1 MESVGMNLNLSSML
15 FVYHGNNVTKRK
27 QALQKLRVSL
37 LEKRPDAEIFEIDAD
52 TFTSDRID
60 ELTVARGL
68 FEEKYIVFLFHVLST
83 DAGQE
88 IVLDQLS
95 VMKSADHV
103 FVLVEDSVKKTHLKK
118 ITKHAEAVQEFAGKE
133 KKKDYK
139 PFPLSDAYGKRDK
152 RAAWLELQRARAA
165 EQPAESV
172 HGVLAWQTRLM
183 LLSKECNTAEEAGVS
198 AYPFKKASSFG
209 SNFSAEELTGNM
221 RRLVRTYHE
230 AHRGK
235 YTLYDAIEQ
244 FLLEL

>member
-1 MESVGMNLNLSSML
+1 ML
-15 FVYHGNNVTKRK
+15 FIYHGKNVNKRK

-37 LEKRPDAEIFEIDAD
+37 LEKRPDAEVFEIDAD
-52 TFTSDRID
+52 TFTGERID
-60 ELTVARGL
+60 ELTVSRGL

-88 IVLDQLS
+88 SILDQLE
-95 VMKSADHV
+95 VMKTAEHI
-103 FVLVEDSVKKTHLKK
+103 FILVEDVVKKNHLKK
-118 ITKHAEAVQEFAGKE
+118 ITKHAEAVQEFAGGKKE
-133 KKKDYK
+133 KEYK
-139 PFPLSDAYGKRDK
+139 PFPLSDAYGRRDK
-152 RAAWLELQRARAA
+152 RAAWLELQRARDA

-183 LLSKECNTAEEAGVS
+183 LLSKECSTAKEAGVS
-198 AYPFKKASSFG
+198 DYPFKKANGFG
-209 SNFSAEELTGNM
+209 RNYSRDELTDNM

-244 FLLEL
+244 MLLEL